1 MKKWVRLGCIE
12 GNSHS
17 ITNMRLQNKK
27 AIVTGAASGIGKA
40 IAKQFAIE
48 GAEVAILDIND
59 AAMAAVVSEIAQ
71 QGGKAHAVHCDVG
84 AADQVARAFDEALAA
99 LGGLD
104 ILVNNTGI
112 IRQSPVVDTSEEDW
126 DLIIRTNLKSVFLC
140 TKRALQELIRIG
152 HGGRIIA
159 ISSIHAVLS
168 EPNCGHYTA
177 AKGGI
182 EAFIRTVASEA
193 APHGITANYIRP
205 GATFTELTLPMYTE
219 AVKRSLFERV
229 PLRQIAE
236 AEWIAHGAVF
246 FASDESRYMTGQ
258 HLTIDG
264 GYVMDGSLPGAKYW
278 EE

>member
-1 MKKWVRLGCIE
+1 
-12 GNSHS
+12 
-17 ITNMRLQNKK
+17 MRLFDRKT
-27 AIVTGAASGIGKA
+27 IVTGAASGIGRA
-40 IAKQFAIE
+40 IALRFAKE
-48 GAEVAILDIND
+48 GARVAILDIND
-59 AAMAAVVSEIAQ
+59 GSAAAVAKEIIQ
-71 QGGKAHAVHCDVG
+71 SGGHAHAFHCDVG
-84 AADQVARAFDEALAA
+84 EATQVKDAFDRALSA

-104 ILVNNTGI
+104 VLVNNTGI
-112 IRQSPVVDTSEEDW
+112 IRQSPVVDMLESDW

-140 TKRALQELIRIG
+140 TQRALREMILAKR
-152 HGGRIIA
+152 GGRIIA

-182 EAFIRTVASEA
+182 EAFIRTVATEA

-205 GATFTELTLPMYTE
+205 GATFTELTTPMYTE
-219 AVKRSLFERV
+219 AVKRALFERV

-236 AEWIAHGAVF
+236 ADWIASGALF
-246 FASDESRYMTGQ
+246 LASDDSRYMTGQ

-278 EE
+278 ER